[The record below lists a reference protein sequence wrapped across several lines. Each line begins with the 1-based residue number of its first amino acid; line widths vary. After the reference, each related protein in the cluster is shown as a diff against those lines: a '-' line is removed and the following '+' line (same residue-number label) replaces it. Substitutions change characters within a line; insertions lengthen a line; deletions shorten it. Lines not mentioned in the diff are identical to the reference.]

1 MIVDHS
7 KERVFTYSEVKEM
20 LVGLYSSM
28 LKWEE
33 ESDDERDIYEFGEC
47 VNEDERLLSNL
58 GKHNQTI
65 AAHLNREF
73 ESK

>member
-28 LKWEE
+28 LTQKAPAG
-33 ESDDERDIYEFGEC
+33 ERAEYGFGEC
-47 VNEDERLLSNL
+47 VNGSSPSPYT
-58 GKHNQTI
+58 KH
-65 AAHLNREF
+65 
-73 ESK
+73 